1 MLVFLPGCVS
11 GDAGSDTALTPGE
24 ARIVIGTFNV
34 HYISPRQTKMIWEER
49 RDGVVEVLRQGNAD
63 IIGFQEMETF
73 VGGHWNDEN
82 KQLDWVLAHFPEYAA
97 TSVGDPRRYPW
108 TQPILYRKSRFEALE
123 QGFFFFSPHP
133 DQIYS
138 RSWTGGFPA
147 FCSWSRLRDGQSGEV
162 FYVYN
167 LHFDYSNLHDRL
179 DSARLVDERIRSRE
193 HKEDPVIA
201 LGDFNAPRFFRP
213 VRIVA
218 SAGLSIARTR
228 GSTFHFDKGINIQP
242 AIDHVLY
249 SPPFEYRNTR
259 VIREKVEGH
268 WASDHYPVF
277 VTLSLPE

>member
-1 MLVFLPGCVS
+1 MKKLIYTLFWMLVFLPGCVS
-11 GDAGSDTALTPGE
+11 GDAGSDTALAPGE

-147 FCSWSRLRDGQSGEV
+147 FCSGPGCGT
-162 FYVYN
+162 
-167 LHFDYSNLHDRL
+167 DRAAKFSMFTISISITAICTTGWIQHAWWT
-179 DSARLVDERIRSRE
+179 SASAPGSTRRIR
-193 HKEDPVIA
+193 
-201 LGDFNAPRFFRP
+201 
-213 VRIVA
+213 
-218 SAGLSIARTR
+218 
-228 GSTFHFDKGINIQP
+228 
-242 AIDHVLY
+242 
-249 SPPFEYRNTR
+249 
-259 VIREKVEGH
+259 
-268 WASDHYPVF
+268 
-277 VTLSLPE
+277 